1 LHTNQN
7 EAREYVK
14 KSKQIQKKFF
24 EVVGKN
30 SVLFRAFS
38 YQFSILKEIELCIQ
52 VSLGDANAS
61 TLEDLK
67 NSRKQSF
74 PNESKNDRSL
84 TPSYGYQE
92 LNAYLE
98 WLQCNKIQNSKHK
111 KKHKKRKKTNE
122 QQAPINVE
130 EISIDPLAG
139 LYTSDRPPNFKKTN
153 EPLTRIFEELHKII
167 NESDCSGSVF
177 MYGSALFKNNPDD
190 FDLCILNIDVET
202 QYTTKIKP
210 IIDRFIQLGAKEPHK
225 TDDKYGYEENG
236 RYTIPLYWAT
246 KVEITLSKEK
256 TFADFAKKNLDYIP
270 CALCYD
276 FKQEKV
282 FSLTSDSWA
291 DIDNH
296 VLNTVDDPHKIFTTD
311 PARILRGIRLIGLEN
326 FQFSVACINTLNDL
340 FRDENNLFKA
350 DCIEPKILIR
360 HTKRLF
366 DEKCI
371 KSLHDLGLFSK
382 LQDKI
387 KDIDH
392 QQAQDCYN
400 KLETYMTCG

>member
-1 LHTNQN
+1 
-7 EAREYVK
+7 
-14 KSKQIQKKFF
+14 
-24 EVVGKN
+24 
-30 SVLFRAFS
+30 
-38 YQFSILKEIELCIQ
+38 
-52 VSLGDANAS
+52 
-61 TLEDLK
+61 
-67 NSRKQSF
+67 
-74 PNESKNDRSL
+74 
-84 TPSYGYQE
+84 
-92 LNAYLE
+92 
-98 WLQCNKIQNSKHK
+98 
-111 KKHKKRKKTNE
+111 
-122 QQAPINVE
+122 
-130 EISIDPLAG
+130 
-139 LYTSDRPPNFKKTN
+139 
-153 EPLTRIFEELHKII
+153 
-167 NESDCSGSVF
+167 
-177 MYGSALFKNNPDD
+177 M
-190 FDLCILNIDVET
+190 
-202 QYTTKIKP
+202 
-210 IIDRFIQLGAKEPHK
+210 
-225 TDDKYGYEENG
+225 
-236 RYTIPLYWAT
+236 
-246 KVEITLSKEK
+246 
-256 TFADFAKKNLDYIP
+256 
-270 CALCYD
+270 
-276 FKQEKV
+276 
-282 FSLTSDSWA
+282 TSDSWA